1 MNLPTTKQASVLV
14 VEDDENIAYLLK
26 FMLEREQYKVA
37 LARDGRKAKEFIE
50 AQSPPHIALLD
61 VMLPFVDG
69 FELIRLIR
77 GSITWRSVPILML
90 SAKAQEQDVVRA
102 LDAGA
107 NDYVQKPFAPNE
119 LLARVRRYAKAPS

>member
-26 FMLEREQYKVA
+26 FMLEREQYRVA

-77 GSITWRSVPILML
+77 GSIAWRSVPILML
-90 SAKAQEQDVVRA
+90 SAKTQEQDVVRA

>member
-1 MNLPTTKQASVLV
+1 MILPTTKQASVLV

-90 SAKAQEQDVVRA
+90 SAKTQEQDVVRA

>member
-37 LARDGRKAKEFIE
+37 LARDGRKAKEFIQ

-90 SAKAQEQDVVRA
+90 SAKTQEQAVVRA

>member
-1 MNLPTTKQASVLV
+1 MSLQSTKQASVLV

-26 FMLEREQYKVA
+26 FMLEREGYQVA
-37 LARDGRKAKEFIE
+37 LARDGRQAKEFIE
-50 AQSPPHIALLD
+50 AQPPPHIALLD

-77 GSITWRSVPILML
+77 ASAAWRSTPILML
-90 SAKAQEQDVVRA
+90 TAKTQEQDVVRA

-107 NDYVQKPFAPNE
+107 SDYVQKPFAPNE
-119 LLARVRRYAKAPS
+119 LLARVRRYARAPS

>member
-37 LARDGRKAKEFIE
+37 LARDGRKAKEFIQ

-90 SAKAQEQDVVRA
+90 SAKTQEQDVVRA

>member
-1 MNLPTTKQASVLV
+1 
-14 VEDDENIAYLLK
+14 
-26 FMLEREQYKVA
+26 MLEREQYKVA

-90 SAKAQEQDVVRA
+90 SAKTQEQDVVRA

>member
-90 SAKAQEQDVVRA
+90 SAKTQEQDVVRA